1 MITSPLKS
9 LLLLLLIIST
19 ITITISVYSKLQNV
33 REVNDMTQAAKPRS
47 CEGSND
53 SNSKRNDFSKSEEG
67 SGGGEKVSL
76 VALRSDD
83 EPIITDSNNSGG
95 SGGSGGSSSS
105 SSPDDSSSPG
115 GSSKNLYNI
124 IDKVFE
130 DDEDLEILV
139 TLGMKKELDEYFK
152 LKQFS
157 KYNLS
162 REMEKAVIKELKRLC
177 KEIASSDKKTR
188 KYMKKEYKNTVEDK
202 KKQFKEEYEKEP
214 ENRTSLKG
222 KRLKFREDLNEIKL
236 YER

>member
-1 MITSPLKS
+1 MITRPLKS

-83 EPIITDSNNSGG
+83 EPIIPDSNN
-95 SGGSGGSSSS
+95 SGGSSSS
-105 SSPDDSSSPG
+105 SSPDDSNSPG

>member
-83 EPIITDSNNSGG
+83 EPIIPDSNN
-95 SGGSGGSSSS
+95 SGGSSSS
-105 SSPDDSSSPG
+105 SSPDDSNSPG